1 MNIAPRAFLGFAL
14 IGALMLA
21 LGVFAL
27 SQMSKIR
34 TSGENIVENSVP
46 SVRALNEF
54 TQLTLRLRVLSY
66 RLLTNR
72 EADTQQKTFDLFEQR
87 NQQIRTAQ
95 SNYEKLISAPEERA
109 AYDQYVQLLNQ
120 YRQLEERMKTLSRNN
135 QVDELRTLLG
145 NDLQTNSEAVNAVL
159 ARLTEINNLQAEAF
173 NKSAAQQYSTAFTW
187 VVTMLIVATGLTLL
201 FAWLLT
207 NSITKPIANALD
219 AAEEIAKGNLTRPI
233 TVDGSDE
240 AGRLLR
246 AMATMQDKLRD
257 TLQRISGSAT
267 QLASAAEEL
276 NSVTDESARGLTQ
289 QNNEIEQAATAVN
302 EMTSAV
308 EEVARNAVST
318 SEASRNATTSAGDGR
333 DLVQET
339 VGAIERMS
347 ADVQSTA
354 TLIGNLADESR
365 DIGKVLDV
373 IRGLA
378 DQTNLLALNAAIEA
392 ARAGEAGRGFA
403 VVADEVRALAHRTQQ
418 STSEIE
424 RMIGSIQSGTEQAA
438 TAVNEMTSAV
448 EEVARN
454 AVSTSEASRNA
465 TTSAGDGRDLVQET
479 VGAIERMS
487 ADVQSTASLIGNL
500 ANESR
505 DIGKVL
511 DVIRGLADQTN
522 LLALNAAIEAAR
534 AGEAGRGF
542 AVVADEVRALAH
554 RTQQSTS
561 EIERMIGSIQSG
573 TEQAV
578 DSMRNSTERAE
589 STLNIAR
596 GAGMSLDT
604 INSAIVE
611 INERNLVIASAAEE
625 QAQVAREVDR
635 NLVNIRDLSVQSATG
650 ANQTSAASAEL
661 SRLAVDLNS
670 MVGRFSL

>member
-1 MNIAPRAFLGFAL
+1 MRSFSVNAMSLRNMNIAPRAFLSFAL
-14 IGALMLA
+14 IGGLMMV

-27 SQMSKIR
+27 NQMSKIR
-34 TSGENIVENSVP
+34 GAAEDITNNSVP
-46 SVRALNEF
+46 SIKSLDEF

-66 RLLTNR
+66 RLLVNR
-72 EADTQQKTFDLFEQR
+72 EPDVQQKTMELLELR

-95 SNYEKLISAPEERA
+95 VTYEKLIASPPERA
-109 AYDQYVQLLNQ
+109 TYDQYVQLLGQ
-120 YRQLEERMKTLSRNN
+120 YRQIEDRMKTLSRNN
-135 QVDELRTLLG
+135 QVDELRNLL
-145 NDLQTNSEAVNAVL
+145 NTDLLSNSEAINTVL
-159 ARLTEINNLQAEAF
+159 NRLLEINTQQTHDTNQQAADQYDSAF
-173 NKSAAQQYSTAFTW
+173 NLVITLLVIATA
-187 VVTMLIVATGLTLL
+187 LTLL

-207 NSITKPIANALD
+207 NSITQPIANALS
-219 AAEEIAKGNLTRPI
+219 AAEQIAEGNLTRPI
-233 TVDGSDE
+233 TVDGNDE
-240 AGRLLR
+240 AGRLLL
-246 AMATMQDKLRD
+246 AMSKMQEKLRD

-276 NSVTDESARGLTQ
+276 NSVTDESARSLTR

-318 SEASRNATTSAGDGR
+318 SEASKNATTSAGDGR

-339 VGAIERMS
+339 VSAIERMS

-354 TLIGNLADESR
+354 TLIGD
-365 DIGKVLDV
+365 
-373 IRGLA
+373 
-378 DQTNLLALNAAIEA
+378 
-392 ARAGEAGRGFA
+392 
-403 VVADEVRALAHRTQQ
+403 
-418 STSEIE
+418 
-424 RMIGSIQSGTEQAA
+424 
-438 TAVNEMTSAV
+438 
-448 EEVARN
+448 
-454 AVSTSEASRNA
+454 
-465 TTSAGDGRDLVQET
+465 
-479 VGAIERMS
+479 
-487 ADVQSTASLIGNL
+487 L

-573 TEQAV
+573 TEHAV

-650 ANQTSAASAEL
+650 ANQTSAASNEL
-661 SRLAVDLNS
+661 SRLAVDLNT

>member
-1 MNIAPRAFLGFAL
+1 MSLRNMNIAPRAFLGFAF
-14 IGALMLA
+14 IGALMLF

-27 SQMSKIR
+27 NQMSKIR
-34 TSGENIVENSVP
+34 GATEDITLSSVP
-46 SVRALNEF
+46 SIRALDEF

-72 EADTQQKTFDLFEQR
+72 EPEVQQKTLEAFEVR

-95 SNYEKLISAPEERA
+95 GIYEKLIESSEERST
-109 AYDQYVQLLNQ
+109 YDEYVRLLGQYHQI
-120 YRQLEERMKTLSRNN
+120 EERMKSLSRAN
-135 QVDELRTLLG
+135 QVEELRTLL
-145 NDLQTNSEAVNAVL
+145 NTELLSNSEQVNAVL
-159 ARLTEINNLQAEAF
+159 TRLLDINNKMALATNQDAEDQYNMAF
-173 NKSAAQQYSTAFTW
+173 NM
-187 VVTMLIVATGLTLL
+187 VVSLLVIATLLTLL

-207 NSITKPIANALD
+207 RSITLPISQALE
-219 AAEEIAKGNLTRPI
+219 AAEEVADGNLTRPI
-233 TVDGSDE
+233 KVDGNDE
-240 AGRLLR
+240 AGRLLA
-246 AMATMQDKLRD
+246 AMAKMQDKLRD
-257 TLQRISGSAT
+257 TLQRIAGSAT

-276 NSVTDESARGLTQ
+276 NAVTDESARGLTQ

-339 VGAIERMS
+339 VSAIERMS
-347 ADVQSTA
+347 GDVQATA
-354 TLIGNLADESR
+354 TLIGD
-365 DIGKVLDV
+365 
-373 IRGLA
+373 
-378 DQTNLLALNAAIEA
+378 
-392 ARAGEAGRGFA
+392 
-403 VVADEVRALAHRTQQ
+403 
-418 STSEIE
+418 
-424 RMIGSIQSGTEQAA
+424 
-438 TAVNEMTSAV
+438 
-448 EEVARN
+448 
-454 AVSTSEASRNA
+454 
-465 TTSAGDGRDLVQET
+465 
-479 VGAIERMS
+479 
-487 ADVQSTASLIGNL
+487 L

-561 EIERMIGSIQSG
+561 EIERMIGSIQAG
-573 TEQAV
+573 TEHAV

-589 STLNIAR
+589 STLNIAK

-604 INSAIVE
+604 INTAIVE

-650 ANQTSAASAEL
+650 ASQTSAASSEL
-661 SRLAVDLNS
+661 SRLAVDLNG
-670 MVGRFSL
+670 MVGRFRL

>member
-1 MNIAPRAFLGFAL
+1 MSLRNMNIAPRAFLSFAL
-14 IGALMLA
+14 IGGLMMV

-27 SQMSKIR
+27 NQMSKIR
-34 TSGENIVENSVP
+34 GAAENITNNSVP
-46 SVRALNEF
+46 SIKSLDEF

-66 RLLTNR
+66 RLLVNR
-72 EADTQQKTFDLFEQR
+72 EPDVQQKTMELLELR

-95 SNYEKLISAPEERA
+95 VTYEKLIASPQERA
-109 AYDQYVQLLNQ
+109 TYDQYVQLLGQ
-120 YRQLEERMKTLSRNN
+120 YRQIEDRMKTLSRNN
-135 QVDELRTLLG
+135 QVDELRNLL
-145 NDLQTNSEAVNAVL
+145 NTDLLSNSEAINTVL
-159 ARLTEINNLQAEAF
+159 NRLLEINTQQTHDTNQQAADQYDSAF
-173 NKSAAQQYSTAFTW
+173 NLVITLLVIATA
-187 VVTMLIVATGLTLL
+187 LTLL

-207 NSITKPIANALD
+207 NSITQPIANALS
-219 AAEEIAKGNLTRPI
+219 AAEQIAEGNLTRPI
-233 TVDGSDE
+233 TVDGNDE
-240 AGRLLR
+240 AGRLLL
-246 AMATMQDKLRD
+246 AMSKMQEKLRD

-276 NSVTDESARGLTQ
+276 NSVTDESARGLTR

-318 SEASRNATTSAGDGR
+318 SEASKNATTSAGDGR

-339 VGAIERMS
+339 VSAIERMS

-354 TLIGNLADESR
+354 TLIGD
-365 DIGKVLDV
+365 
-373 IRGLA
+373 
-378 DQTNLLALNAAIEA
+378 
-392 ARAGEAGRGFA
+392 
-403 VVADEVRALAHRTQQ
+403 
-418 STSEIE
+418 
-424 RMIGSIQSGTEQAA
+424 
-438 TAVNEMTSAV
+438 
-448 EEVARN
+448 
-454 AVSTSEASRNA
+454 
-465 TTSAGDGRDLVQET
+465 
-479 VGAIERMS
+479 
-487 ADVQSTASLIGNL
+487 L

-573 TEQAV
+573 TEHAV

-650 ANQTSAASAEL
+650 ANQTSAASNEL
-661 SRLAVDLNS
+661 SRLAVDLNT

>member
-1 MNIAPRAFLGFAL
+1 MSLRNMNIAPRAFLGFAL

-34 TSGENIVENSVP
+34 ASGESLVQNSVP
-46 SVRALNEF
+46 SIKALDEF
-54 TQLTLRLRVLSY
+54 TSLTLRLRVLSY
-66 RLLTNR
+66 RLLVNR
-72 EADTQQKTFDLFEQR
+72 EPDIQQKTFSLFEQR
-87 NQQIRTAQ
+87 NQQIQTAQ
-95 SNYEKLISAPEERA
+95 SAYEKLISSPQERA
-109 AYDQYVQLLNQ
+109 AYDQYVQLLGQ

-135 QVDELRTLLG
+135 QLDELRALL
-145 NDLQTNSEAVNAVL
+145 NTELLSNSDAINAAI
-159 ARLTEINNLQAEAF
+159 ARLVDINNQQAEAL
-173 NKSAAQQYSTAFTW
+173 NQGATQQYSTAFNW
-187 VVTMLIVATGLTLL
+187 VVTLLVIATGLTLL

-207 NSITKPIANALD
+207 NSITRPIGSALD

-233 TVDGSDE
+233 TVDGNDE

-246 AMATMQDKLRD
+246 AMSTMQDKLRD

-318 SEASRNATTSAGDGR
+318 SEASKDATASAGDGR

-339 VGAIERMS
+339 VSAIERMS

-354 TLIGNLADESR
+354 TLIGD
-365 DIGKVLDV
+365 
-373 IRGLA
+373 
-378 DQTNLLALNAAIEA
+378 
-392 ARAGEAGRGFA
+392 
-403 VVADEVRALAHRTQQ
+403 
-418 STSEIE
+418 
-424 RMIGSIQSGTEQAA
+424 
-438 TAVNEMTSAV
+438 
-448 EEVARN
+448 
-454 AVSTSEASRNA
+454 
-465 TTSAGDGRDLVQET
+465 
-479 VGAIERMS
+479 
-487 ADVQSTASLIGNL
+487 L

-573 TEQAV
+573 TEHAV

-596 GAGMSLDT
+596 GAGLSLDT
-604 INSAIVE
+604 INTAIVE

>member
-1 MNIAPRAFLGFAL
+1 MSLRNMNIAPRAFLGFAL

-27 SQMSKIR
+27 TQMSKIR
-34 TSGENIVENSVP
+34 VSGDTIVQNSVP
-46 SVRALNEF
+46 SIKALDEF

-72 EADTQQKTFDLFEQR
+72 EPDVQQKTYELFEQR
-87 NQQIRTAQ
+87 NQQIREAQ
-95 SNYEKLISAPEERA
+95 ANYEKLISAPDERT
-109 AYDQYVQLLNQ
+109 AYDQYAQLLNQ

-135 QVDELRTLLG
+135 QIDQLQALL
-145 NDLQTNSEAVNAVL
+145 NSEMLTNSDAINA
-159 ARLTEINNLQAEAF
+159 AINRLLEINNRQAEAL
-173 NKSAAQQYSTAFTW
+173 NQGAAQQYSSAFNW
-187 VVTMLIVATGLTLL
+187 VVTLLVIATGLTLL

-207 NSITKPIANALD
+207 NSITRPISSALD

-246 AMATMQDKLRD
+246 AMATMQEKLRD

-318 SEASRNATTSAGDGR
+318 SEASKNATTSAGDGR

-339 VGAIERMS
+339 VSAIERMS
-347 ADVQSTA
+347 GDVQSTA
-354 TLIGNLADESR
+354 TLIGNLAE
-365 DIGKVLDV
+365 
-373 IRGLA
+373 
-378 DQTNLLALNAAIEA
+378 
-392 ARAGEAGRGFA
+392 
-403 VVADEVRALAHRTQQ
+403 
-418 STSEIE
+418 
-424 RMIGSIQSGTEQAA
+424 
-438 TAVNEMTSAV
+438 
-448 EEVARN
+448 
-454 AVSTSEASRNA
+454 
-465 TTSAGDGRDLVQET
+465 
-479 VGAIERMS
+479 
-487 ADVQSTASLIGNL
+487 
-500 ANESR
+500 ESR

-650 ANQTSAASAEL
+650 ANQTSAASNEL

>member
-1 MNIAPRAFLGFAL
+1 MSLRNMNIAPRAFLGFAL

-34 TSGENIVENSVP
+34 ASGESLVQNSVP
-46 SVRALNEF
+46 SIKALDEF
-54 TQLTLRLRVLSY
+54 TSLTLRLRVLSY
-66 RLLTNR
+66 RLLVNR
-72 EADTQQKTFDLFEQR
+72 EPDVQQKTFSLFEQR
-87 NQQIRTAQ
+87 NQQIQTAQ
-95 SNYEKLISAPEERA
+95 SAYEKLISSPQERA
-109 AYDQYVQLLNQ
+109 AYDQYVQLLGQ

-135 QVDELRTLLG
+135 QLDELRALL
-145 NDLQTNSEAVNAVL
+145 NTELLSNSDAINAAI
-159 ARLTEINNLQAEAF
+159 ARLVDINNQQAEAL
-173 NKSAAQQYSTAFTW
+173 NQGATQQYSTAFNW
-187 VVTMLIVATGLTLL
+187 VVTLLVIATGLTLL

-207 NSITKPIANALD
+207 NSITRPIGSALD

-233 TVDGSDE
+233 TVDGNDE

-246 AMATMQDKLRD
+246 AMSTMQDKLRD

-318 SEASRNATTSAGDGR
+318 SEASKDATTSAGDGR

-339 VGAIERMS
+339 VSAIERMS

-354 TLIGNLADESR
+354 TLIGD
-365 DIGKVLDV
+365 
-373 IRGLA
+373 
-378 DQTNLLALNAAIEA
+378 
-392 ARAGEAGRGFA
+392 
-403 VVADEVRALAHRTQQ
+403 
-418 STSEIE
+418 
-424 RMIGSIQSGTEQAA
+424 
-438 TAVNEMTSAV
+438 
-448 EEVARN
+448 
-454 AVSTSEASRNA
+454 
-465 TTSAGDGRDLVQET
+465 
-479 VGAIERMS
+479 
-487 ADVQSTASLIGNL
+487 L

-573 TEQAV
+573 TEHAV

-596 GAGMSLDT
+596 GAGLSLDT
-604 INSAIVE
+604 INTAIVE